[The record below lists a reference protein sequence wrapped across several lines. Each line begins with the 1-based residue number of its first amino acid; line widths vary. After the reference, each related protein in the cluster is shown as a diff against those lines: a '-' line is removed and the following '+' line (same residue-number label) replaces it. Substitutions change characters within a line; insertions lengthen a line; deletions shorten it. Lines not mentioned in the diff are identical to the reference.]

1 MQEWSKGNYQ
11 GQIKGITQVM
21 PEINR
26 LTASDLIAG
35 IIIKKPVRES
45 EKMKNIQLLILKKGV
60 SYRD

>member
-1 MQEWSKGNYQ
+1 
-11 GQIKGITQVM
+11 M